1 VGDVIL
7 VHGTTQ
13 AAVGWQRLIQ
23 ELTRRDHRAVAVDL
37 HGAEPS
43 SSIAELAGLCR
54 SQVPADVES
63 PVVVAHSGS
72 GILLPAIAQL
82 VDALHEVYLAAAVPD
97 PTGQL
102 SFLDEMQADPA
113 AMFNPEWFGVDP
125 TADPVLATY
134 FLFHD
139 CDLTTL
145 RWALGTLRLFSAL
158 RDCYAEVPPRR
169 DLSARP
175 STAVVP
181 TKDRTLRPA
190 YMAEVAR
197 ARLGTDPVELSAGH
211 CPHVS
216 HPDQVA
222 DLLEPLV
229 RIA

>member
-1 VGDVIL
+1 MGDVIL

-23 ELTRRDHRAVAVDL
+23 ELTRRGHRAVAVDL
-37 HGAEPS
+37 HEAEPT
-43 SSIAELAGLCR
+43 SSIAEA
-54 SQVPADVES
+54 
-63 PVVVAHSGS
+63 
-72 GILLPAIAQL
+72 

-102 SFLDEMQADPA
+102 SFLGEMQADPA

-145 RWALGTLRLFSAL
+145 RWALGTLRQFSAL
-158 RDCYAEVPPRR
+158 RNGYAEVPPRR
-169 DLSARP
+169 DPSARP

-181 TKDRTLRPA
+181 SKDRTLRPA
-190 YMAEVAR
+190 YLAEVAR
-197 ARLGTDPVELSAGH
+197 ARLGTDPVELNAGH
-211 CPHVS
+211 CPHVFTS
-216 HPDQVA
+216 RPGCRPTSA
-222 DLLEPLV
+222 PPSRRISRPSNAPSFRSMSPNV
-229 RIA
+229 RCCSTNGRHR

>member
-102 SFLDEMQADPA
+102 SFLDEMRADPA
-113 AMFNPEWFGVDP
+113 AMFNPEWLESTQLPIPSWQP
-125 TADPVLATY
+125 TSCSTTATSPPCDG
-134 FLFHD
+134 LWGHCD
-139 CDLTTL
+139 CFP
-145 RWALGTLRLFSAL
+145 RSAM
-158 RDCYAEVPPRR
+158 ATPRCLPDAIYR
-169 DLSARP
+169 HARARP
-175 STAVVP
+175 SFRPRTVRCDRRTWPKLLEHAWVP
-181 TKDRTLRPA
+181 TQ
-190 YMAEVAR
+190 
-197 ARLGTDPVELSAGH
+197 S
-211 CPHVS
+211 S
-216 HPDQVA
+216 
-222 DLLEPLV
+222 
-229 RIA
+229 

>member
-125 TADPVLATY
+125 TADPVLATH

-145 RWALGTLRLFSAL
+145 RWALGTLRLFPRSAM
-158 RDCYAEVPPRR
+158 ATPRCLPDAIYR
-169 DLSARP
+169 HARARP
-175 STAVVP
+175 SFRPRTVRCDRRTWPKLLEHAWVP
-181 TKDRTLRPA
+181 TQ
-190 YMAEVAR
+190 
-197 ARLGTDPVELSAGH
+197 S
-211 CPHVS
+211 S
-216 HPDQVA
+216 
-222 DLLEPLV
+222 
-229 RIA
+229 

>member
-113 AMFNPEWFGVDP
+113 AMFNPEWLESTQLPIPSWQPTSCSTTATSPPCDGLWGHCDCFRAPRWLRRGASPTRSIGTPEHGRRSDQGPYVATGVHGRSCSSTP
-125 TADPVLATY
+125 GY
-134 FLFHD
+134 
-139 CDLTTL
+139 
-145 RWALGTLRLFSAL
+145 
-158 RDCYAEVPPRR
+158 
-169 DLSARP
+169 RP
-175 STAVVP
+175 SRVKRRPLPSRFASRP
-181 TKDRTLRPA
+181 GCRPA
-190 YMAEVAR
+190 
-197 ARLGTDPVELSAGH
+197 
-211 CPHVS
+211 
-216 HPDQVA
+216 
-222 DLLEPLV
+222 
-229 RIA
+229 